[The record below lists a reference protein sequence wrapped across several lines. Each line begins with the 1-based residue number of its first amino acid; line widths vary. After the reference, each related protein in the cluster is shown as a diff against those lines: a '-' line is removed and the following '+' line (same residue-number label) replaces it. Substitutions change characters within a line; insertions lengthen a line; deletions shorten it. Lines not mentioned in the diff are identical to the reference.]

1 MHPCFTEAMNTNPR
15 VLLFA
20 LCAAGFTGWT
30 LFLWTTLPPRLAVHF
45 DGAGTANGWMTPG
58 GHLATVL
65 GVGLGIPFLIL
76 GLALAT
82 RRLPPSL
89 LNVPNASFWRAP
101 ANYRRACDIFLDWA
115 LEMGVAVMIWM
126 ALIQDQIMRANRLPE
141 PRIDTS
147 SAAFLTGAFLLAI
160 LLLGMRMLL
169 QYRRPGPPREQAGRG
184 GEEDGCHFY

>member
-1 MHPCFTEAMNTNPR
+1 MKTNPR

-30 LFLWTTLPPRLAVHF
+30 LFLGSTLPPRLAVHF
-45 DGAGTANGWMTPG
+45 DGAGVANGWMTPA

-76 GLALAT
+76 GLAFAM
-82 RRLPPSL
+82 RRLSPAL

-101 ANYRRACDIFLDWA
+101 ENYRRACDIFLGWA

-126 ALIQDQIMRANRLPE
+126 ALIQDQILRANRLPE
-141 PRIDTS
+141 PRIDSMT
-147 SAAFLTGAFLLAI
+147 AVILTGAFLLAI
-160 LLLGMRMLL
+160 LVLGLRLVL
-169 QYRRPGPPREQAGRG
+169 QFRRLGPPRGS
-184 GEEDGCHFY
+184 